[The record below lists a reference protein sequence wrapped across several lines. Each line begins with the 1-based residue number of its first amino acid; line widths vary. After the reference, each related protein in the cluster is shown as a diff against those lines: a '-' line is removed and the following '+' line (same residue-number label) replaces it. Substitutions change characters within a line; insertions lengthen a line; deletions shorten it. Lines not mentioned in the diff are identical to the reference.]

1 MLLSVFFC
9 LMTVAGPPAW
19 SAGPPVSR
27 GSASSAIKHT
37 KKQKKEKGKKKSKE
51 EMSAEEQKAA
61 EEEEAKRKEKLSRV
75 VVLKWEGTS
84 AGYSSEAVVR
94 VVRSA
99 ISRPDAMFFPEVDL
113 YQSGRKVRDRTVI
126 PVQQPARVPDVN
138 IPGVLQTANQSLAIP
153 YNQLSLTDW
162 RLRAEKLKGLAE
174 QIWFVDRPELR
185 EPLFML
191 YIAIG
196 AAADNSNQY
205 SPPFFDHFDGVP
217 LNYYYYLAALLAYQ
231 EPALLSKIPT
241 AEMSGYVEYYLQQL
255 QQGAYPSFKLDFELE
270 DQFDSKVFPQIY
282 EVLINGLPIT
292 LDDNGQIDGYLG
304 RSDIYLKR
312 QDSGHGMSE
321 RLETTKFDEN
331 VYFVRET
338 ARKKMGVD
346 FIQQLFLHKNE
357 CIAEVDGDILAY
369 LAIYQKL
376 HPKAEIYIAVPEKGN
391 PNKIYVW
398 RYVRDAGHLRLVYA
412 GGDGFPVRFAFV
424 FSSGAMFNGAAS
436 SFDSDASDENTVP
449 GTLSA
454 DAVTGRFDNA
464 FQNAFVPFNLELRAH
479 YNRFMVSLG
488 WELGLNTRDGNDW
501 IERYYLPKHQSDH
514 YPTAVYCHRT
524 SNSPPG
530 PIKSSLGCEN
540 SELFHVTHWNRHVYL
555 GLGGVF
561 GRDAGIGFGPR
572 IQWRNGYTNLPH
584 AWQSTLHFGWSVMP
598 PIGEFNKRFRPLID
612 ADFRGGFS
620 LAAMNSVQ
628 RNLARGDT
636 NLDGNVDDLDAKDGG
651 VGEGVV
657 MPVFGLTVGVGF
669 TF

>member
-1 MLLSVFFC
+1 MLLRLIVC
-9 LMTVAGPPAW
+9 LLVSLGAPAFA
-19 SAGPPVSR
+19 AGPPV
-27 GSASSAIKHT
+27 ASGPSQTKFKHA
-37 KKQKKEKGKKKSKE
+37 KRQKKEKGKKKSKE
-51 EMSAEEQKAA
+51 EMSEEDKKAA
-61 EEEEAKRKEKLSRV
+61 EEEEKKRQEKLSRV

-84 AGYSSEAVVR
+84 AGYSNDAVVR

-138 IPGVLQTANQSLAIP
+138 IPAVIQTANQTLGIR
-153 YNQLSLTDW
+153 YDQLSQTDW
-162 RLRAEKLKGLAE
+162 RLRAEKLKALAE

-196 AAADNSNQY
+196 YSADCSNQP
-205 SPPFFDHFDGVP
+205 SPPFYDHFNGIP

-241 AEMSGYVEYYLQQL
+241 SDMAGSIQYYLQQL

-270 DQFDSKVFPQIY
+270 DHFESKVFSQIY
-282 EVLINGLPIT
+282 EVLLNGLPIT
-292 LDDNGQIDGYLG
+292 IDDNGQIDGYLG
-304 RSDIYLKR
+304 RTDIYLKR
-312 QDSGHGMSE
+312 LDSGHGMSE

-412 GGDGFPVRFAFV
+412 GGDGFPVRFALV
-424 FSSGAMFNGAAS
+424 LSSGAMFNGGATS
-436 SFDSDASDENTVP
+436 YDTDASDEDDVP
-449 GTLSA
+449 GTMSP
-454 DAVTGRFDNA
+454 DAVTGRFDGA
-464 FQNAFVPFNLELRAH
+464 FANAFVPFNLELRAH
-479 YNRFMVSLG
+479 YNRLMISFG

-501 IERYYLPKHQSDH
+501 IDRYFLPKHQSDF
-514 YPTAVYCHRT
+514 YPTAVYCKRT

-530 PIKSSLGCEN
+530 PIKAAEGCN
-540 SELFHVTHWNRHVYL
+540 DSELYHITHWNRNIYL

-572 IQWRNGYTNLPH
+572 LQWRNGYTNLPH
-584 AWQSTLHFGWSVMP
+584 AWQSTLHFGWAVMP
-598 PIGEFNKRFRPLID
+598 PIGEFNKRFRPVID

-636 NLDGNVDDLDAKDGG
+636 DLDGNVSDQEEKDKGG
-651 VGEGVV
+651 ESVV
-657 MPVFGLTVGVGF
+657 MPVFGMTVGIGF